1 MDAQLLY
8 YLTVINI
15 IILASIVLLINVVS
29 SQLKKF
35 NRIKTTL
42 QEEVRSLIMILKMNE
57 QVRTVDMMRLNNMRE
72 LREYQNPKMGQLFL
86 VESPSLGAKVYYYD
100 GKDFNEFRQG

>member
-1 MDAQLLY
+1 MDARLLY

-15 IILASIVLLINVVS
+15 IILAVIVLLINVVTG
-29 SQLKKF
+29 QLKKF
-35 NRIKTTL
+35 NKIKITL
-42 QEEVRSLIMILKMNE
+42 QEEVRSLIIILKMNGPFS
-57 QVRTVDMMRLNNMRE
+57 TVDMVRLTNMRE